1 MLAFSAPLRPAKGRG
16 LDLVSDATRPLEAGM
31 RLPVLTTMLIVT
43 AAPSLVGA
51 HEWYTGLRSPTGVD
65 CCGESDCHPVSYRLN
80 PHTGRQEINANDK
93 WHPVEHDKVLPFPS
107 PDGRVHACWDNP
119 FGGKPN
125 FHCIIL
131 PGMTDAEGMT
141 VLLFQA

>member
-1 MLAFSAPLRPAKGRG
+1 MANDVDQRQNPCARVIDDLFFEVLESSPA
-16 LDLVSDATRPLEAGM
+16 
-31 RLPVLTTMLIVT
+31 
-43 AAPSLVGA
+43 AAP
-51 HEWYTGLRSPTGVD
+51 GVD

-80 PHTGRQEINANDK
+80 PQTGREEINANDK

-141 VLLFQA
+141 VLSFQA

>member
-1 MLAFSAPLRPAKGRG
+1 
-16 LDLVSDATRPLEAGM
+16 M

-43 AAPSLVGA
+43 AAPSLAGA

-65 CCGESDCHPVSYRLN
+65 CCGESDCHPVSYRRN
-80 PHTGRQEINANDK
+80 PKRGGRRSTPMTSGTRSSMTK
-93 WHPVEHDKVLPFPS
+93 SCPF
-107 PDGRVHACWDNP
+107 
-119 FGGKPN
+119 N